1 MVNGKWTLKNIYVT
15 KYSILAWHNFEI
27 RLFSLKR
34 KIISVMFF
42 ISYKNIKIRKALLDW
57 MCQRK
62 KWSVRLLNI
71 RIMCMIDFTMLKL
84 QLSWSIW
91 FKHYFRALRQS
102 PFYSPWSFPAKWWYK
117 FSLSL
122 YFKFFNF
129 WCQFGLYG
137 SFRGLNIVLGCWD
150 CHNSIHNKILLQ
162 NDGLTFLLAHV
173 LHFFD
178 FWLQ

>member
-1 MVNGKWTLKNIYVT
+1 
-15 KYSILAWHNFEI
+15 
-27 RLFSLKR
+27 
-34 KIISVMFF
+34 MFF
-42 ISYKNIKIRKALLDW
+42 ISYNYIKIRKALLDW

-102 PFYSPWSFPAKWWYK
+102 PFYSPLSFPAKWWYK